1 MKIRFVILGFLMQR
15 PLYGYEIKSIIEE
28 RMGDWA
34 DIKFGSIYYAL
45 KTLFEGGFV
54 TKEGTE
60 REAGRPERQV
70 YAITEPGKE
79 EFFRLLHKMWGSMA
93 FPKYDFDLALFFIYF
108 LKKEEVRA
116 YLARRIAY
124 MEKTIGYIEEHGK
137 EISSHEY
144 IPPVA
149 QALLNHSEAH
159 FRAERDWLMDLHEHL
174 DRYYE

>member
-45 KTLFEGGFV
+45 KILYEKGFV
-54 TKEGTE
+54 TKEETE

-70 YAITEPGKE
+70 YGITEAGKN
-79 EFFRLLHKMWGSMA
+79 EFFRLLNKMWGSMTL
-93 FPKYDFDLALFFIYF
+93 PKYDFDLALFFIYF
-108 LKKEEVRA
+108 LKKEEVKK
-116 YLARRIAY
+116 YLAKRIAN
-124 MEKTIGYIEEHGK
+124 MEEVIEYIGEHRK
-137 EISSHEY
+137 EIQANQY

-149 QALLNHSEAH
+149 QALLNHSEVH
-159 FRAERDWLMDLHEHL
+159 FMAEHEWLADLHDHL
-174 DRYYE
+174 DEYYK